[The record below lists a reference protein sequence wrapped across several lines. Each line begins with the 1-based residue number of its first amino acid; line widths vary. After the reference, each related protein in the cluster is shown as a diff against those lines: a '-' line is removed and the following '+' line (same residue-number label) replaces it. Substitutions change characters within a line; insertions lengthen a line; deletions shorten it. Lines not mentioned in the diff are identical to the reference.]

1 MDVVEEEI
9 PSTRSYFLF
18 IVSSSQISVQYIETC
33 FQFSSQCDCSFLISE
48 SQNLNTSKN
57 IMGPIKRTGKRV
69 AKVST
74 ISNDKRPNLRE
85 ESSDETFYRRKI
97 KNIFLPLKTTYY

>member
-1 MDVVEEEI
+1 MRIEI
-9 PSTRSYFLF
+9 EILNSHL
-18 IVSSSQISVQYIETC
+18 SVTVR
-33 FQFSSQCDCSFLISE
+33 FISE

-74 ISNDKRPNLRE
+74 ISNDKRPDLR
-85 ESSDETFYRRKI
+85 SKPAI
-97 KNIFLPLKTTYY
+97 